1 MFFLNVVQYLC
12 DQVSNVFAKFNTM
25 TLSKFSGQVE
35 EARRPSLFSFLQ
47 ISRPS
52 VSRSTMKHVMPLYP
66 YRWKGHDDDD
76 NDKSRSS
83 FMRSMRRQKGGF
95 LQRMGPRWPSPGKPL
110 HAPRYWSTSWIHWWH
125 NSLYVSQRA
134 SSGKKHHF
142 QPQLLKG
149 RSFQSVWCKISN
161 ITFWLCLH

>member
-12 DQVSNVFAKFNTM
+12 DQVSNVVFGKFNTM

-66 YRWKGHDDDD
+66 Y
-76 NDKSRSS
+76 
-83 FMRSMRRQKGGF
+83 Q
-95 LQRMGPRWPSPGKPL
+95 
-110 HAPRYWSTSWIHWWH
+110 
-125 NSLYVSQRA
+125 
-134 SSGKKHHF
+134 
-142 QPQLLKG
+142 
-149 RSFQSVWCKISN
+149 
-161 ITFWLCLH
+161 